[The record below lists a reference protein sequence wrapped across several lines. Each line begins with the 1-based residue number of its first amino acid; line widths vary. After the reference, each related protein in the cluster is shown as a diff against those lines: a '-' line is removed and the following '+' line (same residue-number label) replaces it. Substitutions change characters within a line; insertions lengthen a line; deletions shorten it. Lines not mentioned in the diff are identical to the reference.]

1 MIRGADAN
9 VNPNPNPNASYMNS
23 VVNID
28 QVEFGYTGIQDSAI
42 GDPGRT
48 GERPEY
54 VVGRISMKKTDRDKG
69 FMRSMLMVKEKMRR
83 LKGN

>member
-1 MIRGADAN
+1 
-9 VNPNPNPNASYMNS
+9 MNS

-28 QVEFGYTGIQDSAI
+28 QVEFGYTGIRDSGI
-42 GDPGRT
+42 GDPGRS
-48 GERPEY
+48 GDRPEY
-54 VVGRISMKKTDRDKG
+54 VFGKISLKKTDRDKG